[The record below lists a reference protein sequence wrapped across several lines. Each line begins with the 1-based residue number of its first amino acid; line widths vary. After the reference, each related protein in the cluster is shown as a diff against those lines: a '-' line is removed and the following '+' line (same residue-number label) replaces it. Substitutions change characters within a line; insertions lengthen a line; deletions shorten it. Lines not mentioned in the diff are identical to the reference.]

1 MKTVMVTGGAGFFGG
16 VLKRELLEAGYRCI
30 SVDICPD
37 EDQHPNLVKERVDIR
52 NSAEL
57 NRIFGSERIDGVMH
71 CAAMLA
77 HGSED
82 HGNLWSSNVD
92 GTRVLAE
99 TMRKHGVKQLVFTSS
114 NCLWGEGLR
123 RPIVEDDTPN
133 PIEIYGKSKLEG
145 EKVLREYDD
154 LNSIIIR
161 CPTIMDCGRLGLLSI
176 LFEFIDDGRRVW
188 TVGGGRNVYQFIYAK
203 DLANACILALDYPQ
217 SEVFNIGSDD
227 VKSFAEV
234 YEYVIKNS
242 NSKSRLGSLP
252 RTPTIAAMKLAY
264 HLKISPLGPYHYKM
278 IAEDFM
284 FDTSKIKRLLGWRPT
299 LTNEQMLWRAYQ
311 YYSENRKDIESRK
324 DVSAHRKGAKMGV
337 IRILKWVS

>member
-16 VLKRELLEAGYRCI
+16 VLKRELLDAGYRCI

-57 NRIFGSERIDGVMH
+57 DRIFRLERIDGVMH

-77 HGSED
+77 HGSQD
-82 HGNLWSSNVD
+82 PGDLWTSNVD
-92 GTRVLAE
+92 GTRALAE
-99 TMRKHGVKQLVFTSS
+99 TMRKHAVKQLVFTSS
-114 NCLWGEGLR
+114 NCLWGEGLK
-123 RPIVEDDTPN
+123 RPIVEDDAPN
-133 PIEIYGKSKLEG
+133 PIEIYGRSKLEG
-145 EKVLREYDD
+145 EKVLQEFSD

-203 DLANACILALDYPQ
+203 DLANACILALDYPR

-234 YEYVIKNS
+234 YEYVIKTS
-242 NSKSRLGSLP
+242 GSKSRLGSLP

-284 FDTSKIKRLLGWRPT
+284 FDTTKIKKLLGWKPT

>member
-1 MKTVMVTGGAGFFGG
+1 MKTVMVTGAAGFFGG

-188 TVGGGRNVYQFIYAK
+188 TVGGGGTSISLSTLR
-203 DLANACILALDYPQ
+203 IL
-217 SEVFNIGSDD
+217 
-227 VKSFAEV
+227 
-234 YEYVIKNS
+234 
-242 NSKSRLGSLP
+242 
-252 RTPTIAAMKLAY
+252 RTPAFWRSIIRNPRSSILGRTMSNRSPKSTNTSSKTRIASRDWAACQERRQ
-264 HLKISPLGPYHYKM
+264 S
-278 IAEDFM
+278 
-284 FDTSKIKRLLGWRPT
+284 RP
-299 LTNEQMLWRAYQ
+299 
-311 YYSENRKDIESRK
+311 
-324 DVSAHRKGAKMGV
+324 
-337 IRILKWVS
+337 